1 MAASAL
7 VTGSSRGI
15 GKAVAEELAREGWD
29 VCINYIEHRTEA
41 EALAED
47 LRAMG
52 RRCITVRADVADAAA
67 CQAMVRQAER
77 LVENEFA
84 FSLGLERQ
92 EVGPY
97 IHDLW
102 TRAAA
107 EG

>member
-1 MAASAL
+1 MGKCFADRSLRHTLHPKAL
-7 VTGSSRGI
+7 NRFAFESGFSFFKIQNV
-15 GKAVAEELAREGWD
+15 
-29 VCINYIEHRTEA
+29 
-41 EALAED
+41 
-47 LRAMG
+47 M
-52 RRCITVRADVADAAA
+52 
-67 CQAMVRQAER
+67 
-77 LVENEFA
+77 ENEFA